1 MNKYILFVIIINS
14 IIICDDPMNYIID
27 NIYLG
32 DSVAAGDEEYLKQY
46 NITAVVNCAQGIVSI
61 YQDVKFIELNL
72 YDEFGQDLF
81 PKFEIA
87 YKFIKKNSQNN
98 ILIHCV
104 LGMSRS
110 ASLVAFYLMKE
121 KGWDYDT
128 CYAYMKERRPI
139 VDPIP
144 SFADQLRD
152 YYNKFIKKWYLKAF
166 M

>member
-1 MNKYILFVIIINS
+1 M
-14 IIICDDPMNYIID
+14 
-27 NIYLG
+27 
-32 DSVAAGDEEYLKQY
+32 
-46 NITAVVNCAQGIVSI
+46 VNCAQGIVSI
-61 YQDVKFIELNL
+61 YQDIKFIELNL

-98 ILIHCV
+98 ILIHCA

-110 ASLVAFYLMKE
+110 ASLVAFYMMKE

-152 YYNKFIKKWYLKAF
+152 YYNKFIKK
-166 M
+166 